1 MWVQKDSSE
10 IRRPSHPNKIK
21 LSSESQIVLGPDTR
35 KAKTHVM
42 NQEIVPIFVGNLAI
56 SCTEMD
62 LMTLFS
68 PYGIIVYVRIMKT
81 KKQLPLGYAFVAL
94 SSIQEAN
101 IALQALDKVIFQN
114 HQLRLSL
121 AVRNIVDK
129 NPTPVIE
136 MSASMS
142 TMAIPSCV
150 PMLQSSSD
158 RMISDIS
165 HMNRD
170 YANII
175 IFRFH
180 SSLHMHISAEVEQ
193 TNKNINISNISN
205 FLFTIDQAIRRI
217 FSYSR
222 DHILMNH
229 QNDPLLLD
237 AIIQRRYE
245 SKVSEILFILS
256 TLNTKENRVL
266 FNLR

>member
-1 MWVQKDSSE
+1 MWIQKDISE
-10 IRRPSHPNKIK
+10 IRRPSHPNKLK
-21 LSSESQIVLGPDTR
+21 LSSESQIVLGLDTR
-35 KAKTHVM
+35 KAITHVV
-42 NQEIVPIFVGNLAI
+42 NQEIVPIFVGNLSS

-94 SSIQEAN
+94 SSMQEAN
-101 IALQALDKVIFQN
+101 VALQALDKIIFQN

-136 MSASMS
+136 MSSSVS
-142 TMAIPSCV
+142 TMAISSFV
-150 PMLQSSSD
+150 PMIQSASV
-158 RMISDIS
+158 RMMSDIS
-165 HMNRD
+165 NMKRD

-180 SSLHMHISAEVEQ
+180 SSLHMNISEVEQ
-193 TNKNINISNISN
+193 INQNMIHSNMHN
-205 FLFTIDQAIRRI
+205 FLYSIDQAIRII
-217 FSYSR
+217 FSNAS
-222 DHILMNH
+222 DHSLMNH
-229 QNDPLLLD
+229 PNNLMLLD

-245 SKVSEILFILS
+245 SKVCEILFILFI
-256 TLNTKENRVL
+256 LNTKENI
-266 FNLR
+266 